1 MIAIAIQSPIGALI
15 LDAES
20 RAKKKA
26 SKAHTASALCGCEVT
41 VSWFSEDSRW
51 TKIERCEEHETK
63 RKTKA
68 A

>member
-26 SKAHTASALCGCEVT
+26 SKAHTSTASCGCEVT
-41 VSWFSEDSRW
+41 VTWFTAQS
-51 TKIERCEEHETK
+51 TTNKIEPCAEHNTK
-63 RKTKA
+63 RWR
-68 A
+68 